1 MEETDPDGSLDTCV
15 MAEDA
20 PFVGEQLRLDARRDL
35 DELASS
41 VGRLVAVQTNIEV
54 NFTAFPN
61 KLKRI

>member
-1 MEETDPDGSLDTCV
+1 